1 MKNLKIPHS
10 EGLEAFSQYLKGE
23 KLNSSSIPDHVKNL
37 SYYLA
42 WAEENGITEPQH
54 TTYSELLGYV
64 SHLKTK
70 SLSIATINIRLNS
83 LRKYYDYLK
92 VEGITES
99 NPARKLYIKG
109 TVKGVIVNP
118 LTYTEL
124 ETLYVEYAKPKE
136 YYREEKQKSVQKRNS
151 IILGLMI
158 WQGIHSGELNKIELE
173 HVNISQGN
181 ITIPGGTRSNSREL
195 KLESR
200 QMISLYQYMSE
211 TKFNTEKLFECH
223 PHNTMQALVSELKGI
238 NQTIR
243 NAAHIRA
250 SVILHWMKMY
260 DKRQVQ
266 YMAGHRN
273 ISSTEH
279 YQMQELTGLI
289 EQLARHHPFG

>member
-1 MKNLKIPHS
+1 MKNF
-10 EGLEAFSQYLKGE
+10 EVYLEGE
-23 KLNSSSIPDHVKNL
+23 KLCLSSIKEHVKNL

-42 WAEENGITEPQH
+42 WAEENKIAEPQH
-54 TTYSELLGYV
+54 ITYSELLVYV
-64 SHLKTK
+64 SYLKTK
-70 SLSIATINIRLNS
+70 SISIATINLRLNS
-83 LRKYYDYLK
+83 LRKYYEYLK
-92 VEGITES
+92 TEGITEN

-109 TVKGVIVNP
+109 TVKRVVVNP

-136 YYREEKQKSVQKRNS
+136 YYKEEKHKKAHQRNI

-158 WQGIHSGELNKIELE
+158 WQGIHSGELNKIQQE
-173 HVNISQGN
+173 HVNIGQGV
-181 ITIPGGTRSNSREL
+181 ITIPGGLRSNSREL

-211 TKFNTEKLFECH
+211 TRFRTERLFECH
-223 PHNTMQALVSELKGI
+223 PHNTIYALVDELKGI
-238 NQTIR
+238 NPTIR

-260 DKRQVQ
+260 NKRQVQ

-289 EQLARHHPFG
+289 DQLSRHHPFGK

>member
-1 MKNLKIPHS
+1 MKNLQNF
-10 EGLEAFSQYLKGE
+10 EDYLKGE
-23 KLNSSSIPDHVKNL
+23 KLSPSSIPDHVKNL
-37 SYYLA
+37 SYYLT
-42 WAEENGITEPQH
+42 WAEENKIAEPRH

-83 LRKYYDYLK
+83 LRKYYEYLK
-92 VEGITES
+92 AEGITDA
-99 NPARKLYIKG
+99 NPAKKLYIKG
-109 TVKGVIVNP
+109 AVKGVIVSP
-118 LTYTEL
+118 LSYTEL
-124 ETLYVEYAKPKE
+124 ETLYVEYSKPKE
-136 YYREEKQKSVQKRNS
+136 KYREAKNEAVHKRNS

-158 WQGIHSGELNKIELE
+158 WQGIHSGELNRIELQDI
-173 HVNISQGN
+173 NINQG
-181 ITIPGGTRSNSREL
+181 TIILPGGTRSNSREL

-211 TKFNTEKLFECH
+211 TKFSTEKLFACH

-279 YQMQELTGLI
+279 YQVQELTGLI
-289 EQLARHHPFG
+289 DQLARHHPFG